1 MYNFSR
7 KKFFQG
13 FQKIQKKYDMW
24 LLAIVGILVV
34 SGLTF
39 LASTLSVEIQA
50 EFYKKFLY
58 QLLFGVWIG
67 GILCYILA
75 RIDYHE
81 LFKHQ
86 KAFVVVT
93 MVLLIIVGGFAGFLK
108 VSGKNA
114 ADQKKFI
121 DGLAN
126 SIAAPAYSKGAVRWF
141 EVGSLR
147 IQPSELAKLTLLI
160 VFAAVLNKLN
170 GKEITWMSLKKPLYL
185 FAVTAFLIYIQPDL
199 GNVMILFGI
208 LFTAMWI
215 VKVPT
220 KILSTLVLCIIFVG
234 IFGILTE
241 GYRQGRFNVVFNSS
255 QASAAESYQTKQSK
269 AALTNGGIW
278 GLGYGNSEAKQF
290 ERVPESTNDAII
302 AIIGEEIGFIGTVI
316 FLSLYVALGFRGL
329 KIAQEAPDAGG
340 TALAAGITFWI
351 VSQALLN
358 VGGITGILPLKG
370 LPLPFVSEGGTAMVL
385 NLASIGILLNISS
398 QGTEKNEK
406 VVRKSVTT
414 GLRIQK

>member
-24 LLAIVGILVV
+24 LLAIVGVLVV
-34 SGLTF
+34 AGLTF
-39 LASTLSVEIQA
+39 LASTLSVLVQA
-50 EFYKKFLY
+50 EFYKHFLY

-67 GILCYILA
+67 GVLCYILA
-75 RIDYHE
+75 RLDYHE

-86 KAFVVVT
+86 KMFIIVT
-93 MVLLIIVGGFAGFLK
+93 MTLLIIVGGFAGFLK

-114 ADQKKFI
+114 SDQKKFI

-126 SIAAPAYSKGAVRWF
+126 SYAAPAYSKGAVRWF

-160 VFAAVLNKLN
+160 VFAAVLNKLK
-170 GKEITWMSLKKPLYL
+170 GQEITWMSLKKPLYL
-185 FAVTAFLIYIQPDL
+185 FAVTAFLVYIQPDL
-199 GNVMILFGI
+199 GNVIILFGI
-208 LFTAMWI
+208 LFTAMWM
-215 VKVPT
+215 VKVPP
-220 KILSTLVLCIIFVG
+220 KILSTLIVCIILVG
-234 IFGILTE
+234 IFGIFTE
-241 GYRQGRFNVVFNSS
+241 GYRKGRFDVVFNNS
-255 QASAAESYQTKQSK
+255 QASEAQSYQIKQSK

-278 GLGYGNSEAKQF
+278 GLGYGNSEAKQA
-290 ERVPESTNDAII
+290 EKVPESTNDAII
-302 AIIGEEIGFIGTVI
+302 AIIGEEIGFVGTII
-316 FLSLYVALGFRGL
+316 FLSFYVALGFRGL
-329 KIAQEAPDAGG
+329 KIAREAPDDGG

-398 QGTEKNEK
+398 QAIKSEKQSIRK
-406 VVRKSVTT
+406 TFTPVRGK
-414 GLRIQK
+414 K